1 MKSHDRID
9 KRAFCLGSASLLF
22 ATASASAQTPA
33 PLPPAPLPSVSP
45 QYIVTYFE
53 VAPATAAATAK
64 LARTYRATTV
74 KENGTAPFELFQGAY
89 LPYHFAMTGQW
100 SDTGAFTA
108 HSEGAAMKSF
118 RAALAPHLI
127 APYDERR
134 HHALDVGKTA
144 VAKDGLVTITHV
156 DIIPTYREPGIE
168 SVKTIAAQSRGGPGC
183 LRFDALTQSAR
194 PNHMTVVQAWRD
206 DAAYRRYIVSPL
218 SKSFRESLLVR
229 SGSLYDERYYRPL
242 A

>member
-1 MKSHDRID
+1 MKPHDRID
-9 KRAFCLGSASLLF
+9 KRTFCLGSASLLF
-22 ATASASAQTPA
+22 ATANASAQT
-33 PLPPAPLPSVSP
+33 PAPLPSVSP

-53 VAPATAAATAK
+53 VAPAAAAAVAKLARSYRAATAK
-64 LARTYRATTV
+64 EA
-74 KENGTAPFELFQGAY
+74 GTAPFELFQGIY

-100 SDTGAFTA
+100 SDTNAFIA
-108 HSEGAAMKSF
+108 HSEGAAMKAF

-134 HHALDVGKTA
+134 HHALDVGKA
-144 VAKDGLVTITHV
+144 ASNGGLVSITHV
-156 DIIPTYREPGIE
+156 DIIPTYRDAGIA
-168 SVKTIAAQSRGGPGC
+168 SVKTIASESRGEPGC
-183 LRFDALTQSAR
+183 LRFDALTQSSR
-194 PNHMTVVQAWRD
+194 PNHMTLVQAWRD

-218 SKSFRESLLVR
+218 CKTFRESLLVR